1 MSSMITNQFRL
12 LLLLKWSWHW
22 YYPFPAFTALNQVF
36 CKSNLVIKKRQFVRM
51 LHVKNEVTID
61 TCDIHQIKEN
71 VEVKCKAS
79 LLIHSFPSSKL
90 IISHSLFQ
98 RQMIKSVLTNYLSIC
113 KPLYYLKKGTRNLPF
128 SSAYCRSFL
137 TFAFC
142 WLKLFQYYKCL
153 FGIVFQLTLHY

>member
-1 MSSMITNQFRL
+1 MSSMIINQFRF

-22 YYPFPAFTALNQVF
+22 YYPFQAFTVLNQVF

-61 TCDIHQIKEN
+61 TSDIHQIKEN

-142 WLKLFQYYKCL
+142 WLKLFQYSKCL